1 MKREMKE
8 LRALSVDPEGAARS
22 RSPSPAGSDVDEIHE
37 LSCFYGRPTVRVAS
51 TKRHYALLAALARA
65 DAQARKTVDAEL
77 VACAAFHLF
86 TDRAA
91 TEPLRTI
98 VVDALLA
105 TLADEV
111 DDEECRD
118 RRRLV
123 VEVVTSPVHVDRL
136 KQGLQAETERI
147 HLDLVRLLAAAVVD
161 ATVDAARALL
171 PLEALVG
178 LSQRASARAAAQ
190 TAGATETCLAYAR
203 RVRRRLSLSS
213 PRFELMRAGGWT
225 ASSRCLRM
233 SDRASSYRRYAV
245 RILATSTELVPAAD
259 YEAYERVAG
268 SLRPRWPPGE
278 DFREQQFRAELGGA
292 VGRPSGNR
300 GGVAVSVKSR
310 RPQKA
315 VSCPRRSTS

>member
-1 MKREMKE
+1 MVPVLKREMKE

-136 KQGLQAETERI
+136 KRGLQAETERI

-203 RVRRRLSLSS
+203 RVRRRLSLFS
-213 PRFELMRAGGWT
+213 PF
-225 ASSRCLRM
+225 
-233 SDRASSYRRYAV
+233 
-245 RILATSTELVPAAD
+245 
-259 YEAYERVAG
+259 
-268 SLRPRWPPGE
+268 
-278 DFREQQFRAELGGA
+278 
-292 VGRPSGNR
+292 
-300 GGVAVSVKSR
+300 
-310 RPQKA
+310 
-315 VSCPRRSTS
+315 